1 MSDYKPIEKLDYTF
15 YKWIHISKNL
25 DDLCYVGS
33 TANIVSRKAK
43 HKSNCNNPN
52 SKKHNYL
59 LYKTIREYG
68 GFNNFKMVILGTAEQ
83 ITKREAQAI
92 EEQYRVAEKAT
103 LNMNRCYTTD
113 EQKIEQKKQY
123 YEDNKQKS
131 KQYYED
137 NKQKLIEKAKKYY
150 QENKEQVKEKRN
162 QYIQANKEQVKE
174 RRRKHY
180 KTKKAIQTQAEETQA
195 EETQAEETQAE
206 ETQAEETQAK
216 ETQAEET
223 QAKETI
229 LTEETQYLK
238 KVKKPAY
245 KWIVKVI

>member
-33 TANIVSRKAK
+33 TANMISRKAQ
-43 HKSNCNNPN
+43 HKKDCNSPN
-52 SKKHNYL
+52 NKNYNIL

-103 LNMNRCYTTD
+103 LNMVRCYTTD
-113 EQKIEQKKQY
+113 EQKKEQK
-123 YEDNKQKS
+123 

-137 NKQKLIEKAKKYY
+137 NKQKLIEKAKKYRQENKADVLEKAKKYY
-150 QENKEQVKEKRN
+150 QENRELMLEKSKQYTQAHKEQVKEKRK
-162 QYIQANKEQVKE
+162 QYTQANKELVKE
-174 RRRKHY
+174 KRKQY
-180 KTKKAIQTQAEETQA
+180 RQAKK
-195 EETQAEETQAE
+195 
-206 ETQAEETQAK
+206 AK

-229 LTEETQYLK
+229 LTEETQAEETQYLK
-238 KVKKPAY
+238 EVKKPEY
-245 KWIVKVI
+245 RWIWFVKVI

>member
-43 HKSNCNNPN
+43 HKSNCNNRN

-113 EQKIEQKKQY
+113 EQKIEQK
-123 YEDNKQKS
+123 

-206 ETQAEETQAK
+206 ETQAEETQ
-216 ETQAEET
+216 
-223 QAKETI
+223 
-229 LTEETQYLK
+229 YLK

>member
-25 DDLCYVGS
+25 EDLCYVGS
-33 TANIVSRKAK
+33 TANMISRKAQ
-43 HKSNCNNPN
+43 HKSTCNNPN
-52 SKKHNYL
+52 NKNYDNL

-103 LNMNRCYTTD
+103 LNMVRCYTTD

-123 YEDNKQKS
+123 YEDNKQK
-131 KQYYED
+131 YYED

-150 QENKEQVKEKRN
+150 QENRELMLEKSKQYTQAHKEQVKEKRK
-162 QYIQANKEQVKE
+162 QYTQANKELVKE
-174 RRRKHY
+174 KRKQY
-180 KTKKAIQTQAEETQA
+180 RQAKK
-195 EETQAEETQAE
+195 
-206 ETQAEETQAK
+206 AK

-229 LTEETQYLK
+229 LTEETQAEETQAEETQYLK
-238 KVKKPAY
+238 EVKKPEY
-245 KWIVKVI
+245 RWIWFVKVI